1 MTYTID
7 ESNLERQRLLAKVL
21 NPLTERVLESVQVAP
36 DSRCLDVGCGM
47 GETTRMLSRSIVPQ
61 GECVGLEQDSTLVD
75 RANSEPWQGAPVSF
89 RAGDA
94 EELPFEDG
102 SFDFVFTRYL
112 LVHLPNPLQA
122 LREMRRVAR
131 KGGIVMAQEPD
142 LAFSCSYPSN
152 WAYERIPAIFDK
164 LFADALV
171 GRKLVDLLR
180 EAGCNDVAA
189 EAGIAI
195 EYCGSDIKR
204 IYCLTVEAVG
214 PALIES
220 GMFTETEMG
229 ALLQE
234 FARVEAD
241 ESVVCIGNPV
251 IAAWGKA

>member
-21 NPLTERVLESVQVAP
+21 NPLTERVLERVQVAP

-47 GETTRMLSRSIVPQ
+47 GETTRMLARSIAPQ

-75 RANSEPWQGAPVSF
+75 RASSEPWQGPPVSF
-89 RAGDA
+89 RAGNA

-112 LVHLPNPLQA
+112 LVHLPNPLRA
-122 LREMRRVAR
+122 LQEMRRVAR

-142 LAFSCSYPSN
+142 LAFICSYPSS
-152 WAYERIPAIFDK
+152 WAYEHVPTIFDK
-164 LFADALV
+164 LFADALM
-171 GRKLVDLLR
+171 GRKLVGLLR
-180 EAGCNDVAA
+180 EANCKDVAA
-189 EAGIAI
+189 TADVAM

-204 IYCLTVEAVG
+204 IYRLTVEAVG
-214 PALIES
+214 PALIEG
-220 GMFTETEMG
+220 GMFTEAEMG
-229 ALLQE
+229 PLLQE

-241 ESVVCIGNPV
+241 ESVVCIGNPI
-251 IAAWGKA
+251 IAAWGKT